1 MDLPLAPV
9 VLAAALRLQRPA
21 IQARGALALPNGV
34 VIVSSAKPI
43 PTLRLP
49 AGDVVP
55 VLGLGT
61 WGMGE
66 GARPAQQEIAAL
78 QLGID
83 LGMTLV
89 DTAEMYG
96 DGATEDLVGEA
107 LAGRRDKVY
116 LVSKVLPSNA
126 TRTGTV
132 AACERSLKRLK
143 TDRIDLYLLH
153 WRGPTP
159 IARTIEAF
167 EHLIAAGKILRWGV
181 SNFDPDDMEELFDA
195 KGGTEVQTNQVL
207 YNPSRRGIE
216 FDLLPECRARNIPIM
231 AYSPV
236 EQGRILKD
244 RTLVDIAKRHGAT
257 PAQVALAWAVR
268 GGGVI
273 PIPKAADAS
282 HVRDNRAALELIL
295 DARDVADIDRVFP
308 PPRKA
313 RPLEML

>member
-1 MDLPLAPV
+1 MPP
-9 VLAAALRLQRPA
+9 
-21 IQARGALALPNGV
+21 
-34 VIVSSAKPI
+34 SSPI
-43 PTLRLP
+43 PSVRLP
-49 AGDVVP
+49 VGDDVP
-55 VLGLGT
+55 ALGLGT
-61 WGMGE
+61 WNMGE
-66 GARPAQQEIAAL
+66 DSRRAAKEIAAL

-96 DGATEDLVGEA
+96 DGLTEDLVGRA

-126 TRTGTV
+126 SHTGTV

-143 TDRIDLYLLH
+143 CDHIDLYLLH

-159 IARTIEAF
+159 LARTIEAF
-167 EHLIAAGKILRWGV
+167 EQLIAAGKIRRWGV
-181 SNFDPDDMEELFDA
+181 SNFDPGDVEELLDA
-195 KGGTEVQTNQVL
+195 AGGAAVQTNQVL

-216 FDLLPECRARNIPIM
+216 FDLLPECRARKIPIM

-244 RTLVDIAKRHGAT
+244 RTLVDIGKRHQAT
-257 PAQVALAWAVR
+257 PAQVALAWAIR

-273 PIPKAADAS
+273 AIPKAADES
-282 HVRDNRAALELIL
+282 HVRDNRAAVDIKLSAQDL
-295 DARDVADIDRVFP
+295 ADIDRVFP

>member
-1 MDLPLAPV
+1 MPSSSPV
-9 VLAAALRLQRPA
+9 PSVH
-21 IQARGALALPNGV
+21 
-34 VIVSSAKPI
+34 
-43 PTLRLP
+43 LP
-49 AGDVVP
+49 AGDEVP
-55 VLGLGT
+55 ALGLGT
-61 WGMGE
+61 WNMGE
-66 GARPAQQEIAAL
+66 DSRRAAREIAAL

-96 DGATEDLVGEA
+96 DGLTEDLVGRA

-126 TRTGTV
+126 TRTGTI

-143 TDRIDLYLLH
+143 CDHIDLYLLH

-159 IARTIEAF
+159 LARTIEAF
-167 EHLIAAGKILRWGV
+167 EQLIASGKIRRWGV
-181 SNFDPDDMEELFDA
+181 SNFDPGDMEELLGA
-195 KGGTEVQTNQVL
+195 AGGAAVQTNQVL

-216 FDLLPECRARNIPIM
+216 FDLLPECRARKIPIM

-244 RTLVDIAKRHGAT
+244 RTLADVAKRHQAT
-257 PAQVALAWAVR
+257 PAQVALAWAMR
-268 GGGVI
+268 DGHVI
-273 PIPKAADAS
+273 AIPKAADES
-282 HVRDNRAALELIL
+282 HVRDNRAAVDIKLSAQDL
-295 DARDVADIDRVFP
+295 ADIDRVFP

>member
-1 MDLPLAPV
+1 M
-9 VLAAALRLQRPA
+9 
-21 IQARGALALPNGV
+21 
-34 VIVSSAKPI
+34 SSAKSASAF
-43 PTLRLP
+43 RLP

-66 GARPAQQEIAAL
+66 GARSAQQEIAAL

-96 DGATEDLVGEA
+96 DGATEDLVGRA
-107 LAGRRDKVY
+107 LAGRRDKVF

-126 TRTGTV
+126 TRAGTV

-143 TDRIDLYLLH
+143 SDHIDLYLLH

-159 IARTIEAF
+159 LERTIEAF
-167 EHLIAAGKILRWGV
+167 EQLIAAGKIRRWGV
-181 SNFDPDDMEELFDA
+181 SNFDPDDMAELLGA
-195 KGGTEVQTNQVL
+195 KGGGAVQTNQVL

-216 FDLLPECRARNIPIM
+216 FDLIPACRARKIPIM

-257 PAQVALAWAVR
+257 PAQVALAWAIR

-273 PIPKAADAS
+273 AIPKAADAG
-282 HVRDNRAALELIL
+282 HVRDNRAAL
-295 DARDVADIDRVFP
+295 DVKLTTQDLADIDRVFP
-308 PPRKA
+308 PPKKA

>member
-1 MDLPLAPV
+1 
-9 VLAAALRLQRPA
+9 
-21 IQARGALALPNGV
+21 
-34 VIVSSAKPI
+34 VSSASSI
-43 PTLRLP
+43 ATLRLP
-49 AGDVVP
+49 AGDTVP

-61 WGMGE
+61 WRMGE
-66 GARPAQQEIAAL
+66 DTRRAADEIAAL

-96 DGATEDLVGEA
+96 DGATEELVGRA
-107 LAGRRDKVY
+107 LAGRRDGVY

-126 TRTGTV
+126 SRTGTI
-132 AACERSLKRLK
+132 AACERSLRRLR

-153 WRGPTP
+153 WRGGTP
-159 IARTIEAF
+159 FAHTIEAF
-167 EHLIAAGKILRWGV
+167 EQLIAAGKIRRWGV
-181 SNFDPDDMEELFDA
+181 SNLDPDDMDELLA
-195 KGGTEVQTNQVL
+195 TKGGGAVQTNQVL

-216 FDLLPECRARNIPIM
+216 FDLLPMLRRRGIPIM

-244 RTLVDIAKRHGAT
+244 RTLLAIAERHGAT
-257 PAQVALAWAVR
+257 PAQVALAWALR
-268 GGGVI
+268 DGGVVA
-273 PIPKAADAS
+273 IPKAATAA
-282 HVRDNRAALELIL
+282 HVRDNRAALDLKL
-295 DARDVADIDRVFP
+295 TAQDLAAIDRVFP